1 MNLGNESDILSIIR
15 TDDWM
20 MDVLKTVK
28 QLKLHD
34 WWVCAGF
41 VRSKI
46 WDTLHHF
53 NDRTPLP
60 DIDVIYYDEG
70 DIKESV
76 EKEWEV
82 FLKKIAPHMPWS
94 VKNQARMHLVNN
106 AEPYTSSIDAMSKFP
121 ETATALGVKLDDSG
135 DLVLAA
141 PHGAD
146 DVINLRV
153 RPTDYFT
160 QSKER
165 MNIYEK
171 RMIDKNWLRTWNGL
185 KVEWVNGK

>member
-82 FLKKIAPHMPWS
+82 FLKKIAP
-94 VKNQARMHLVNN
+94 
-106 AEPYTSSIDAMSKFP
+106 PYTMV
-121 ETATALGVKLDDSG
+121 G
-135 DLVLAA
+135 
-141 PHGAD
+141 
-146 DVINLRV
+146 
-153 RPTDYFT
+153 
-160 QSKER
+160 
-165 MNIYEK
+165 
-171 RMIDKNWLRTWNGL
+171 
-185 KVEWVNGK
+185 